1 MKRKDLNITVVS
13 EESPRNLTVLRIA
26 SAAGN
31 RVTQCYPGRV
41 QVSFK
46 ALGDLNR
53 KVIDKLGL
61 HRIVDIHLAISMQ
74 FENDRT
80 VSFDSLEALQRYDL
94 NTGQCTYLVTMK
106 WSFIFDV
113 NGDGSEHM
121 HSIYV
126 RVSERPNA
134 GLIFQKILS
143 KSSEDIDSLDNDAF
157 SPITC
162 AIDFVDA
169 RFSAEILSVV
179 NDWVLALPKAEP
191 TFGFVNWLRTH
202 SDRILPFVRGTLP
215 FVAVLGYV
223 GIWLGVLPEE
233 TSRSVRVA
241 TAWVLG
247 GGAIFLISRYI
258 AAELTKV
265 FEKQLYKIC
274 NVPVFDITSGDSNKI
289 TKYMARS
296 KRSVINLAAAGLTYG
311 VFKVIGL
318 YLATYVA
325 KALFSF

>member
-1 MKRKDLNITVVS
+1 MKGKDLNITVVS
-13 EESPRNLTVLRIA
+13 EEQTRNLTVLRIA

-31 RVTQCYPGRV
+31 RETQCYPERV
-41 QVSFK
+41 QVSLK
-46 ALGDLNR
+46 ALVDLNR
-53 KVIDKLGL
+53 KLVDKLRL
-61 HRIVDIHLAISMQ
+61 HKIVDVQLAISLQ

-80 VSFDSLEALQRYDL
+80 VSYNSLESLQRYDL
-94 NTGQCTYLVTMK
+94 STGQCTYLVTMK

-113 NGDGSEHM
+113 NGDGREHM

-126 RVSERPNA
+126 RISERPNA

-169 RFSAEILSVV
+169 RFGAEIFSVV
-179 NDWVLALPKAEP
+179 NDWARALPKAEA
-191 TFGFVNWLRTH
+191 TFGFVNWLRKH
-202 SDRILPFVRGTLP
+202 SDRITFFVRGTLP

-241 TAWVLG
+241 TAWILG
-247 GGAIFLISRYI
+247 GGAIFLVSRSI
-258 AAELTKV
+258 AAELINV
-265 FEKQLYKIC
+265 FEKQLRKIC

-289 TKYMARS
+289 TKYMAKSQRS
-296 KRSVINLAAAGLTYG
+296 LINLAAAGLTYG

-325 KALFSF
+325 KALLGF